1 MDEQMCLSFTAKLGK
16 FSKERTKERWRLTKM
31 SFQIDE
37 QNKNSKIVRD
47 TTLPKPFP
55 QQNLNSCTGR
65 CSFLIGILDNK
76 VMLFNPTITFSVFFF
91 FCIKGHGDIEF
102 SWN

>member
-1 MDEQMCLSFTAKLGK
+1 MCLSFTAKLGK

-31 SFQIDE
+31 SFQIHE

-76 VMLFNPTITFSVFFF
+76 VMLFNPTITFSVFFSF
-91 FCIKGHGDIEF
+91 VLRVTVISSFLETKF
-102 SWN
+102 